1 MTDNRTPVFERP
13 QLSELADIFA
23 TTIVRQMT
31 PLEIGR
37 LLHPDAEAV
46 PYKNVPIAVLAD
58 HKTRYS
64 RAELRRGQFFKIGE
78 KYTFIMDHDT
88 YDRRNRT
95 LD

>member
-1 MTDNRTPVFERP
+1 MTDKRTPVFEP
-13 QLSELADIFA
+13 LLLSELADIYAA
-23 TTIVRQMT
+23 TMVRHMT

-46 PYKNVPIAVLAD
+46 PYKNVPTAVLTD

-78 KYTFIMDHDT
+78 KYTFIMDHDA
-88 YDRRNRT
+88 YDRRNGRS
-95 LD
+95 